1 MRSPAKIVSLSAAAT
16 ALVMF
21 SATLSV
27 SASCAVILVRRADA
41 VAKSLPAAANF
52 FVRKVA
58 IGEADIA
65 KVEAR
70 GNFRPDVSN
79 LKFFYGR
86 DKSGRF
92 VGTMLFY
99 AVDSEYGALQ
109 VGVAF
114 SPAGSV
120 TNVVVTKATCGS
132 KPWIES
138 LMSSGWL
145 KVYDGMSGNS
155 MFNPITRISPGT
167 AGTRPYMMAEAIT
180 TAVVRC
186 IVYYDMLFQ
195 PNLPR

>member
-1 MRSPAKIVSLSAAAT
+1 
-16 ALVMF
+16 MF

-27 SASCAVILVRRADA
+27 SASRAVILVRRADA
-41 VAKSLPAAANF
+41 ITKSLPAAANF

-70 GNFRPDVSN
+70 GNFRPDVSQ

-99 AVDSEYGALQ
+99 VMDSEYGTLQ

-120 TNVVVTKATCGS
+120 TNVVVTKANSAT
-132 KPWIES
+132 KPWVES
-138 LMSSGWL
+138 LISSGWL

-155 MFNPITRISPGT
+155 MFNPLTRISPST
-167 AGTRPYMMAEAIT
+167 AGTKPYLMAQAIT